1 MKQNDEKNLDFSPR
15 AGDRRQTATR
25 SVGNDA
31 FYMRKVGDRLITGVE
46 RRKGDRRDELIDT
59 TLIQFDNVDG
69 SKYRVL

>member
-1 MKQNDEKNLDFSPR
+1 ME
-15 AGDRRQTATR
+15 DRRQIKTR

-59 TLIQFDNVDG
+59 TLIRFDNVDG
-69 SKYRVL
+69 SKYRIL